1 MRLTVRDNVC
11 NAILI
16 PGIRFT
22 LVEQHGSRA
31 VCDETPILHGTH
43 SLKRHS
49 KPRLHLQKRT
59 NLVTYKFMDSKKV
72 CLG

>member
-1 MRLTVRDNVC
+1 MIEYSARISQTRLTVRDNVC

-22 LVEQHGSRA
+22 LVEQHGSCA
-31 VCDETPILHGTH
+31 VRDETPILHGTH

-49 KPRLHLQKRT
+49 KPHLHIKREQT
-59 NLVTYKFMDSKKV
+59 
-72 CLG
+72 